1 MRKPAKQATEQAGGN
16 SPANPSEPNMPNLS
30 VEPYLTMVAIWKAQG
45 QALCEVCGY
54 QMSDSGCTWDPS
66 HKEQ

>member
-1 MRKPAKQATEQAGGN
+1 MPRPAKQATAKGGDN
-16 SPANPSEPNMPNLS
+16 LSPRLAEPNLPDLS

-45 QALCEVCGY
+45 QALCKVCSY
-54 QMSDSGCTWDPS
+54 QMNELRCTWDPS